1 MRKSFVERR
10 KMKMKMNAM
19 KFAIPLFVALAYGP
33 AQGLA
38 QSILGPQLATFAVL
52 GETSVTNVPTSTIV
66 GNVGVS
72 AGVSITGFGTTIPL
86 TATSDPQVTGGLI
99 HTTTGLAAQAQVQ
112 LDAAIL
118 TLNNTSLFPSSAS
131 LGGNINGTYAPG
143 VYDGGAGLL
152 TGALTLDGSLN
163 GAAPDVWVFR
173 FASSLTTAASGSS
186 VSVVNV
192 GDGSDVGIY
201 WVVGDFATLNGP
213 TFAGNVLA
221 QKTISSDGAL
231 TLGCGRLL
239 SATADV
245 TLIGDTISA
254 GCFGTLGSGSGGFD
268 QGNSTAPIPEP
279 EIYAMMAVGLGLL
292 GWVGRRKKLKEAAAA

>member
-1 MRKSFVERR
+1 
-10 KMKMKMNAM
+10 MNAM

-33 AQGLA
+33 AQA
-38 QSILGPQLATFAVL
+38 QILGPQLATFAVL
-52 GETSVTNVPTSTIV
+52 GETSVTNVPTSTIF

-86 TATSDPQVTGGLI
+86 TATSNPQVTGGSV
-99 HTTTGLAAQAQVQ
+99 HTTTGLAAQAQAQ

-118 TLNNTSLFPSSAS
+118 TLNGMANTGGP
-131 LGGNINGTYAPG
+131 LGGNINGLYAPG

-254 GCFGTLGSGSGGFD
+254 GCFGTTGSGSGGFD
-268 QGNSTAPIPEP
+268 QGNPAAPIPEP
-279 EIYAMMAVGLGLL
+279 EIYAMMAVGLGVL

>member
-1 MRKSFVERR
+1 
-10 KMKMKMNAM
+10 MKMNAM
-19 KFAIPLFVALAYGP
+19 KFTIPLFVALAYGP
-33 AQGLA
+33 AQA
-38 QSILGPQLATFAVL
+38 QILGSELASFAVL
-52 GETSVTNVPTSTIV
+52 GETSVTNDFPTNTSTIF

-72 AGVSITGFGTTIPL
+72 AGTSITGF
-86 TATSDPQVTGGLI
+86 TAAVPGVPTPDATGQVTGGVL
-99 HTTTGLAAQAQVQ
+99 HANTGLAASAQVQ

-118 TLNNTSLFPSSAS
+118 SLNSLAS
-131 LGGNINGTYAPG
+131 TGALGGDITGTYAPG

-152 TGALTLDGSLN
+152 TGALTLDGTGSS
-163 GAAPDVWVFR
+163 ADVWVFR

-186 VSVVNV
+186 VSVINL
-192 GDGSDVGIY
+192 DPGSSAGIY

-239 SATADV
+239 SATANV

-254 GCFGTLGSGSGGFD
+254 GCLGTTGSGSGGFD
-268 QGNSTAPIPEP
+268 QGNPTAPIPEP

-292 GWVGRRKKLKEAAAA
+292 GWVGRRKKLKEAAAD